1 MDSACAGTIS
11 TMSDAILTFQVQLSG
26 VMETVLKSAMYEIT
40 RLVEDSFL
48 EEVARSKQEV
58 ESLKQRLKWSES
70 RHREREGGGRVRCAD
85 CGRAGVPC
93 EETENTHSGTQPG
106 GMGERVSDQQWSPDM
121 RQDTAPPADA
131 LHPEQLSARL
141 SFAETSGLYV
151 PESEHKQAFDRVR
164 LARQHSARRRNDLDS
179 DHVTWTAFKLTDS
192 DNEIDGLDPSSSAE
206 LESASPSAQAEPP
219 PGPAE
224 EGAGHSASPLQYLNV
239 KSEGGVADSVAI
251 KEEAE
256 LQPVCRE
263 EIRLDVAHT
272 HHRRPREPWDTG
284 DVQVE
289 NTAHLTPSQDA
300 MKRLQSFSEKMEQLS
315 AGYLQSKRGK
325 TKSTD
330 GQRAFSNVARQV
342 LSQFQVWQNASYSK
356 NIDWTPVTAKII
368 SMLPQL
374 RGRETEV
381 IDRCTKMLQNRREY
395 LRRTSQVSPHKHL
408 IPGALPPPGAPP
420 PKPSANHTLSSGR
433 ERKMGN
439 PDGGIAAEGGMWQG
453 RREDMDT
460 AHPVQ
465 LRAFV
470 PPPPTAET
478 MREYM

>member
-1 MDSACAGTIS
+1 MT
-11 TMSDAILTFQVQLSG
+11 DAILTFQVQLSG

-70 RHREREGGGRVRCAD
+70 RRREREGGGRVRCAD

-93 EETENTHSGTQPG
+93 EETENTHSGTQPEALELNTL
-106 GMGERVSDQQWSPDM
+106 GERVSDQQWSPDM

-141 SFAETSGLYV
+141 SFPETSGLYV
-151 PESEHKQAFDRVR
+151 PESEHKQAIDRVR
-164 LARQHSARRRNDLDS
+164 LTRQCSARRRNDLDS

-239 KSEGGVADSVAI
+239 KSERGVPDSVAI

-300 MKRLQSFSEKMEQLS
+300 MKRLQSFSEKVESLTLQFRQKQRHGQSLIPSLMSVSQSIPETVGMLLRPNSGPQ
-315 AGYLQSKRGK
+315 AGQQRVREESDSRGK
-325 TKSTD
+325 KSHA
-330 GQRAFSNVARQV
+330 QRQ
-342 LSQFQVWQNASYSK
+342 
-356 NIDWTPVTAKII
+356 
-368 SMLPQL
+368 
-374 RGRETEV
+374 
-381 IDRCTKMLQNRREY
+381 REY
-395 LRRTSQVSPHKHL
+395 RARVKTDPNKY
-408 IPGALPPPGAPP
+408 
-420 PKPSANHTLSSGR
+420 R
-433 ERKMGN
+433 ER
-439 PDGGIAAEGGMWQG
+439 
-453 RREDMDT
+453 
-460 AHPVQ
+460 
-465 LRAFV
+465 RAL
-470 PPPPTAET
+470 ET
-478 MREYM
+478 MRIRLFRQRRSQEAVARDRESARLRMREYRWRKKLAGGGVVEGGATGSSEVGNSTGSLAGCGSNSFGLRALVTPLELRANQ

>member
-70 RHREREGGGRVRCAD
+70 RRREREGGGRVRCAD
-85 CGRAGVPC
+85 CGRAGVSS
-93 EETENTHSGTQPG
+93 EETENTHSGTQQG

-131 LHPEQLSARL
+131 LHPEQLSTRL
-141 SFAETSGLYV
+141 SFPETSGLYV
-151 PESEHKQAFDRVR
+151 PESEHEQAIDRVR
-164 LARQHSARRRNDLDS
+164 LARQRSARRRNDLDS

-192 DNEIDGLDPSSSAE
+192 DNETDGLDPSSSAE

-300 MKRLQSFSEKMEQLS
+300 MKRLQSFSEKVESLTLQFRQQQHGPPEKNPKTNMEQLS

-395 LRRTSQVSPHKHL
+395 LRRTGQVSPHKHL

-420 PKPSANHTLSSGR
+420 PKLSANHTLSSG
-433 ERKMGN
+433 
-439 PDGGIAAEGGMWQG
+439 
-453 RREDMDT
+453 
-460 AHPVQ
+460 AH
-465 LRAFV
+465 
-470 PPPPTAET
+470 
-478 MREYM
+478 

>member
-1 MDSACAGTIS
+1 
-11 TMSDAILTFQVQLSG
+11 MSDAILTFQVQLSG

-70 RHREREGGGRVRCAD
+70 RRREREGGGRVRCAD
-85 CGRAGVPC
+85 CGRAGVSS
-93 EETENTHSGTQPG
+93 EETVNTHSGTQQEALELNTL
-106 GMGERVSDQQWSPDM
+106 GERVSDQQWSPDM

-131 LHPEQLSARL
+131 LHPEQLSTRL
-141 SFAETSGLYV
+141 SFPETSGLYV
-151 PESEHKQAFDRVR
+151 PESEHEQAIDRVR
-164 LARQHSARRRNDLDS
+164 LARQRSARRRNDLDS
-179 DHVTWTAFKLTDS
+179 DHVNWTAFKLTDS

-272 HHRRPREPWDTG
+272 HHRRPREPWDRG

-300 MKRLQSFSEKMEQLS
+300 MKRLQSFSEKVESLTLQFRQKQRHGQSLVPSLMSVSQSIPEVNTGS
-315 AGYLQSKRGK
+315 MDNAGCTSYDKGL
-325 TKSTD
+325 
-330 GQRAFSNVARQV
+330 GQA
-342 LSQFQVWQNASYSK
+342 K
-356 NIDWTPVTAKII
+356 NI
-368 SMLPQL
+368 QL
-374 RGRETEV
+374 
-381 IDRCTKMLQNRREY
+381 
-395 LRRTSQVSPHKHL
+395 
-408 IPGALPPPGAPP
+408 
-420 PKPSANHTLSSGR
+420 
-433 ERKMGN
+433 
-439 PDGGIAAEGGMWQG
+439 
-453 RREDMDT
+453 
-460 AHPVQ
+460 HPRV
-465 LRAFV
+465 
-470 PPPPTAET
+470 PTAERPFSCT
-478 MREYM
+478 RCGKSFSRLPYLKEHLKTHTGEKPFSCIQCGRGFTKLSNLKAHRRVHTGERPYICTNCGKRFTLKSNLKRHQRIHTGERLFSYK